1 MLSEPMATL
10 RQIHSAVVVEADA
23 PGILGEGDAL
33 ISQDVSVGV
42 KTADC
47 LPILIADPRQ
57 RAFGAV
63 HAGWRGTLAGVAASA
78 VHLMQELYHSHPED
92 LLLAMGPC
100 IAPCCFEVGPEVS
113 VEFRSLFPER
123 DDLGDR
129 TSIDLREANLRI
141 LEQAGV
147 KRAQVDV
154 AAFCTRCGPGFHSY
168 RRDREQSG
176 RMLSFAGPA

>member
-1 MLSEPMATL
+1 MATL
-10 RQIHSAVVVEADA
+10 RQIHSDVVVHADA
-23 PGILGEGDAL
+23 PGILGEGDGL
-33 ISQDVSVGV
+33 ISQEIPVGV

-63 HAGWRGTLAGVAASA
+63 HAGWRGTLAGVAART
-78 VHLMQELYHSHPED
+78 VQLMQELYRTRPKD

-113 VEFRSLFPER
+113 IEFRHLFPECK
-123 DDLGDR
+123 DMGSR
-129 TSIDLREANLRI
+129 TTIDLREANLRV

-147 KRAQVDV
+147 ERSQVD
-154 AAFCTRCGPGFHSY
+154 APDFCTRCYPGFHSY
-168 RRDREQSG
+168 RRDRERSG
-176 RMLSFAGPA
+176 RMLSFIGPAQ